1 MRWSPGLQFS
11 TPMCYHINYAFAIQ
25 LSSLKSLQ
33 RTLLFTQ
40 LTHIL
45 QTSMGLMYCVYW
57 GWFFVSW
64 FYLTCGGIS
73 NLPNLIIIFTVP
85 QWISVSIFDCPCERR
100 KLLSFAKRV
109 CPLLDRWFPLFT
121 DSCITIWA
129 FYLVAK
135 LFIEHLN
142 TMTWQRLRFNRDD
155 KVFARSEQCFQLF
168 QH

>member
-1 MRWSPGLQFS
+1 MWVDRWVSVTWPL
-11 TPMCYHINYAFAIQ
+11 IWK
-25 LSSLKSLQ
+25 L
-33 RTLLFTQ
+33 
-40 LTHIL
+40 HIL

-85 QWISVSIFDCPCERR
+85 QWISVSHLRLSLWKEETPFIFKTAFR
-100 KLLSFAKRV
+100 LQLVNYSNQRV

-121 DSCITIWA
+121 DSCTTIWA
-129 FYLVAK
+129 FYLVAN